1 MSLATETPRRTIPV
15 CTPVLDGREA
25 EYVAECLE
33 TNWVSSLGAYIPR
46 FEQRFAALGGAPY
59 AVACSSGTAAIHLAL
74 ECLDIGPGDEV
85 IIPTFTLIV
94 SANMVC
100 LTGATPVLVDVRPDT
115 WCIDPALIEAKIT
128 PRTKAIMVV
137 HMYGHPCDMDA
148 ICAVARRHDLY
159 VIEDAA
165 QAHGAT
171 YRGRTVGGL
180 GDVGCFSFYGNKII
194 TTGEGGML
202 VTRRR
207 EIAERATLLRN
218 QAFGEERFVHHEV
231 GFNYRMTNI
240 QAAIGLAQCERFDEK
255 VRRKREIAAVYDGL
269 LADEPTLQRPAHGVG
284 CEPVWWMYGIV
295 LKDAFGCMKADPS
308 SPGRAGRAGRRD
320 AVVFRADAPPT
331 GLPGRTSSLAGLA
344 RRLPCQRRV
353 GSERPVPA
361 VRSGPD
367 LRRPG
372 LRGRAASGLQTLKAP
387 PDDPHPNPLPGRE
400 RG

>member
-1 MSLATETPRRTIPV
+1 VIELRPESGSMSLATETPRRTIPV

-85 IIPTFTLIV
+85 IIPAFTLIV

-137 HMYGHPCDMDA
+137 HMYGHPCDVDA
-148 ICAVARRHDLY
+148 ICAIALRHNLY

-171 YRGRTVGGL
+171 YRGRPVGGL

-207 EIAERATLLRN
+207 EIAERAALLRN
-218 QAFGEERFVHHEV
+218 QAFGEERFVHHQV

-240 QAAIGLAQCERFDEK
+240 QAAIGLAQCERFDDK

-269 LADEPTLQRPAHGVG
+269 LADEPTLQRPAHGLG

-295 LKDAFGCMKADPS
+295 LKDLF
-308 SPGRAGRAGRRD
+308 
-320 AVVFRADAPPT
+320 
-331 GLPGRTSSLAGLA
+331 GRTKAEVQNAMAAQGIETRSFFIPMHRQPVFQGGH
-344 RRLPCQRRV
+344 RRW
-353 GSERPVPA
+353 
-361 VRSGPD
+361 PD
-367 LRRPG
+367 LRGTYPVSDE
-372 LRGRAASGLQTLKAP
+372 LGRSGLYLPSGLDLTY
-387 PDDPHPNPLPGRE
+387 DDQVYVVEQLLACKR
-400 RG
+400 